1 MADFRRIAAA
11 CRRGRTGYGPGMPE
25 TPSDIVS
32 APVSVTVPPPDGLAR
47 PRDFGAGYGEGLTS
61 AVSLGGGGVFF
72 VAWQVAYIA
81 GLAERGVD
89 LAGAP
94 RVVGTS
100 AGSLVSSVLEAGNI
114 GRFRKEVGFL
124 AKVPKLLGMLAP
136 ADKLNPSQERARD
149 LFFLAQDAEPDTIRE
164 IGHAALAAK
173 APGPSVMPR
182 NVGVMLA
189 SRRWP
194 ADALQITCVD
204 AFTGE
209 RCVVTRASGV
219 SVTRAVAASSAVPGL
234 FTPQPILDRRCM
246 DGGVSGSG
254 THLDLLAGARR
265 AVVLNLTDGAG
276 VETGAMTSAPGG
288 FLGGARRA
296 AGHRHRGLPPD
307 AREDGPA
314 DPHGPDRRARGHRHG
329 RAPGRRRRR
338 RAAHLPPVAPV
349 GRPPRWSIRST
360 LVGR

>member
-1 MADFRRIAAA
+1 MADI
-11 CRRGRTGYGPGMPE
+11 
-25 TPSDIVS
+25 TPSI
-32 APVSVTVPPPDGLAR
+32 PTTPTVPPPDGLAV
-47 PRDFGAGYGEGLTS
+47 PHDFGAGHGEGLPFG
-61 AVSLGGGGVFF
+61 VSLGGGGVFF
-72 VAWQVAYIA
+72 VAWQVAYLA
-81 GLAERGVD
+81 ALAERGVD

-114 GRFRKEVGFL
+114 GRFRKEVGL
-124 AKVPKLLGMLAP
+124 LSKVPKLVGALAP
-136 ADKLNPSQERARD
+136 AGKLHPSQERARD

-182 NVGVMLA
+182 NVAVMLA

-194 ADALQITCVD
+194 AAALRITCVD

-209 RCVVTRASGV
+209 RCVVTRDHGV
-219 SVTRAVAASSAVPGL
+219 PVTRAVAASSAVPGL

-246 DGGVSGSG
+246 DGGVSGTG

-276 VETGAMTSAPGG
+276 AEVGAMTSGPRS
-288 FLGGARRA
+288 FLDELDALHTSGTEVFHRMPETMDLLTLMDPA
-296 AGHRHRGLPPD
+296 AVPD
-307 AREDGPA
+307 AIAMGERQAAA
-314 DPHGPDRRARGHRHG
+314 DAEE
-329 RAPGRRRRR
+329 
-338 RAAHLPPVAPV
+338 L
-349 GRPPRWSIRST
+349 RSF
-360 LVGR
+360 LR

>member
-1 MADFRRIAAA
+1 M
-11 CRRGRTGYGPGMPE
+11 
-25 TPSDIVS
+25 
-32 APVSVTVPPPDGLAR
+32 
-47 PRDFGAGYGEGLTS
+47 
-61 AVSLGGGGVFF
+61 
-72 VAWQVAYIA
+72 
-81 GLAERGVD
+81 
-89 LAGAP
+89 
-94 RVVGTS
+94 
-100 AGSLVSSVLEAGNI
+100 
-114 GRFRKEVGFL
+114 
-124 AKVPKLLGMLAP
+124 PKLLGMLAP

-189 SRRWP
+189 SRKWP
-194 ADALQITCVD
+194 ADALHITCVD

-209 RCVVTRASGV
+209 RCVITRAAGV

-276 VETGAMTSAPGG
+276 VETGAMTSTPGG
-288 FLGGARRA
+288 FLEELDALRA
-296 AGHRHRGLPPD
+296 SGTEVFHRMPEKMDLLTLMDPTAVPEAIAMGERQAAAD
-307 AREDGPA
+307 ADELRTFLA
-314 DPHGPDRRARGHRHG
+314 
-329 RAPGRRRRR
+329 
-338 RAAHLPPVAPV
+338 
-349 GRPPRWSIRST
+349 
-360 LVGR
+360 